1 MSSLALHLLYRL
13 INEHPHFSC
22 HRIFFPQE
30 GFPSISIE
38 SFKTIDEYNILGFSI
53 SYELDYFN
61 VIEILKRSTIPIL
74 AKERDISCPLV
85 IGGGICLTY
94 NPEPL
99 ADVFDLILIG
109 EGEDA
114 IREVLDRYIEIRDS
128 VRSREELLLS
138 FADIEGI
145 YIPRFYSCGNPTI
158 EGLPRKIKKRVF
170 KDFNRE
176 TAYSCIRSVDAVF
189 GDMFLIEVE
198 RGCPMGCKFCVAGNI
213 YLPCRIKSLD
223 VVKKLISCYRDV
235 YSKVGLMGPLVGGIP
250 YIKDLL
256 RWLIEEGMKV
266 SVASLRVSTLDEEF
280 LELLKLAG
288 ETSITL
294 APEFI
299 SEDIRFSLGKRES
312 NERLLDVLE
321 MSFKLGFKNIKF
333 YMIFGYGDYDLEI
346 SSLKNFKEKINKLL
360 KHYKANISFNFQPLI
375 PKPFTPLASYNS
387 ITRKEMEDQ
396 KRRIINTLRGE
407 RIKVTIASIRES
419 LLEMALSKGGRE
431 LLPLVIDRDLKTL
444 VKSAFTPFR
453 PIEFIEI

>member
-13 INEHPHFSC
+13 INENPYFSC
-22 HRIFFPQE
+22 HRIFLPQ
-30 GFPSISIE
+30 GDLPPVSIE
-38 SFKTIDEYNILGFSI
+38 SLKNIDEYDVLGVSL

-61 VIEILKRSTIPIL
+61 VIEILKRSSIPIL
-74 AKERDISCPLV
+74 AKERELSCPLV
-85 IGGGICLTY
+85 VGGGICLTY

-114 IREVLDRYIEIRDS
+114 IIEILNRYIEVKDS
-128 VRSREELLLS
+128 VKSREELLLS
-138 FADIEGI
+138 FANIEGI
-145 YIPRFYSCGNPTI
+145 YIPRFYSDGKPI
-158 EGLPRKIKKRVF
+158 VEGLPRKIKRRVF
-170 KDFNRE
+170 KDFDRE
-176 TAYSCIRSVDAVF
+176 TAYSCVRSVDTVF
-189 GDMFLIEVE
+189 GDMFLIEIE

-213 YLPCRIKSLD
+213 YLPCRIKSIE
-223 VVKKLISCYRDV
+223 VVKRLISCYRDI
-235 YSKVGLMGPLVGGIP
+235 YSKVGLMGPLVGGVP

-266 SVASLRVSTLDEEF
+266 SVASLRISTLDEEF
-280 LELLKLAG
+280 LELLRLAG

-299 SEDIRFSLGKRES
+299 NEDIRFSIGKRES
-312 NERLLDVLE
+312 NEKLLDVLE
-321 MSFKLGFKNIKF
+321 TSFKLGFKNIKF

-346 SSLKNFKEKINKLL
+346 SSLKNFKEKIDKLL
-360 KHYKANISFNFQPLI
+360 KYYKTNVSFNFQPLI

-387 ITRKEMEDQ
+387 ITRKELEEQ
-396 KRRIINTLRGE
+396 KRQVIDILRGE

-419 LLEMALSKGGRE
+419 LLEMALSKGGRS
-431 LLPLVIDRDLKTL
+431 LLPLIIDRDLKTL
-444 VKSAFTPFR
+444 LRSAFTPFR